1 MLDDRLALIM
11 VSARVLLLW
20 VLACLAPPA
29 EGENYNHLVIA
40 PQSPM
45 LEMGTNFTATCMI
58 NNTTEVT
65 ADDLYWKLSETVIP
79 REQYTL
85 INRSALSVTVVP
97 TSEKSEWLYCLCK
110 KKSSYVIL
118 NTGRFI
124 HGILLTKGYRPG
136 KPENLSCVAV
146 QDKNVISSDIT
157 CKWHPAGR
165 QTTAVKTTYTLNVI
179 VTSTQTYSVSTQE
192 NCAIVSMKI
201 YPSHMTLDIWVEAH
215 NKLGKI
221 ESEHLIEDAN
231 WFVKTNPPSDVHIPE
246 ETFPTS
252 LLIKWTPPIDKV
264 YVRLTYQIRYCRNGS
279 QNWTYVPHVDIA
291 KDIQSFRLQNL
302 EPYTVYVIQVCCKN
316 VRGPL
321 DYWSEWS
328 TNTTKRTPA
337 DRPKSKPDLWKISAE
352 GDGVNKRQVVFICKD
367 PVSANGRIIRFD
379 IKIEDQKDK
388 VKNGSWE
395 SVLVNR
401 SEDDSSSSQRKITS
415 LKQADLADKESVKVS
430 VIAVNSLGES
440 PAASLI
446 IPQKGHE
453 LAPVKDLKVWS
464 RGGQLWLEWK
474 PPRSEAVSE
483 YVVEWATGDQI
494 DWQRENRTTRQTA
507 IKGNLEKFVCYKVSV
522 YPIYSGLTGKSET
535 KEAFLEEGVPLEG
548 PTFRLSGTPGRN
560 EAELVWEEIPQ
571 SRRQGFITHYT
582 IYYTDGTK
590 VHDVTVPANTTS
602 YTLRLLSGDTKYDTW
617 ISASTIRGSAK
628 SSNHTFTTA
637 KYAPGEIEAIVVGV
651 SLGFLFVVLMTML
664 ICIYKKDVI
673 KENFW
678 PQIPNP
684 GESTIGNWSP
694 DYPLKAETPKE
705 HCVSGISVLDVEACD
720 GKCVFEEDKASLPL
734 KKDKYLSEEHSSGI
748 GGSSCMSSP
757 RQSVSDSDDGGDMD
771 DTTANTIVY
780 SSVVASNG
788 YKGQTPSSQAQ
799 QAFFSRSEST
809 QPLLDSEENPDM
821 LVQEGSRQSQR
832 FTRTSGMDGPDLG
845 DFNQLGRERQE
856 ALVPLDFCSLEE
868 DSEQTTPTDAESA
881 DRLSAAP
888 ISSYM
893 PQLGGYRPQ

>member
-1 MLDDRLALIM
+1 MSI
-11 VSARVLLLW
+11 S
-20 VLACLAPPA
+20 
-29 EGENYNHLVIA
+29 
-40 PQSPM
+40 
-45 LEMGTNFTATCMI
+45 
-58 NNTTEVT
+58 
-65 ADDLYWKLSETVIP
+65 
-79 REQYTL
+79 
-85 INRSALSVTVVP
+85 
-97 TSEKSEWLYCLCK
+97 
-110 KKSSYVIL
+110 
-118 NTGRFI
+118 
-124 HGILLTKGYRPG
+124 
-136 KPENLSCVAV
+136 NL
-146 QDKNVISSDIT
+146 
-157 CKWHPAGR
+157 
-165 QTTAVKTTYTLNVI
+165 
-179 VTSTQTYSVSTQE
+179 
-192 NCAIVSMKI
+192 
-201 YPSHMTLDIWVEAH
+201 
-215 NKLGKI
+215 
-221 ESEHLIEDAN
+221 
-231 WFVKTNPPSDVHIPE
+231 
-246 ETFPTS
+246 
-252 LLIKWTPPIDKV
+252 
-264 YVRLTYQIRYCRNGS
+264 
-279 QNWTYVPHVDIA
+279 
-291 KDIQSFRLQNL
+291 
-302 EPYTVYVIQVCCKN
+302 
-316 VRGPL
+316 
-321 DYWSEWS
+321 
-328 TNTTKRTPA
+328 
-337 DRPKSKPDLWKISAE
+337 
-352 GDGVNKRQVVFICKD
+352 
-367 PVSANGRIIRFD
+367 
-379 IKIEDQKDK
+379 
-388 VKNGSWE
+388 
-395 SVLVNR
+395 
-401 SEDDSSSSQRKITS
+401 
-415 LKQADLADKESVKVS
+415 
-430 VIAVNSLGES
+430 
-440 PAASLI
+440 
-446 IPQKGHE
+446 
-453 LAPVKDLKVWS
+453 
-464 RGGQLWLEWK
+464 
-474 PPRSEAVSE
+474 
-483 YVVEWATGDQI
+483 
-494 DWQRENRTTRQTA
+494 
-507 IKGNLEKFVCYKVSV
+507 GNLEKFVCYKVSV

-571 SRRQGFITHYT
+571 SKRRGFITHYT
-582 IYYTDGTK
+582 IYYTDGIK

-845 DFNQLGRERQE
+845 DFNQLGREGQE